1 MSKENYFRIIVVINV
16 MGMGVDLKGFLNNVL
31 FYLYCLMFVWIRFVI
46 NFFMNNFIINGVYV
60 VIWRFFCC

>member
-1 MSKENYFRIIVVINV
+1 MVINV

-46 NFFMNNFIINGVYV
+46 NFFINNFIINGVYV